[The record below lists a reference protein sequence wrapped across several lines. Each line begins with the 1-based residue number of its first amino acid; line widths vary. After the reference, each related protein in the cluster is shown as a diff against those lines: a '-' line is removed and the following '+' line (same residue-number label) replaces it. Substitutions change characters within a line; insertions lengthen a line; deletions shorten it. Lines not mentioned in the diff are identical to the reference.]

1 MLKKKK
7 QNVILII
14 DKEKRVKIKK
24 KQSHFNELGH

>member
-24 KQSHFNELGH
+24 KQSNFNELGH